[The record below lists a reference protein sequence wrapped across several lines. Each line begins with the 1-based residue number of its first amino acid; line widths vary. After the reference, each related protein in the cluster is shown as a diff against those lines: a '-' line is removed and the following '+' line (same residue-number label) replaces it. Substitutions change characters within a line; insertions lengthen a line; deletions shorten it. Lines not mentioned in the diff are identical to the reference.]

1 LSKTKTK
8 TKPPSKAARKPAARS
23 TSARRRPSSAAS
35 SKGGRPAGS
44 RTRPRDEV
52 MCDPS
57 RCKACGSTNRIAYS
71 GKPIVQFAPGKDPQG
86 RPFTHVITRNTE
98 CSDCHQRRRD
108 VSYLNDPSKTAQ
120 QVAGEIDGT
129 NNE

>member
-1 LSKTKTK
+1 LAKTKQSVA
-8 TKPPSKAARKPAARS
+8 TKPKRKPKPKQPS
-23 TSARRRPSSAAS
+23 TRNQQPSR
-35 SKGGRPAGS
+35 GGRPAGS
-44 RTRPRDEV
+44 RTKPRDEV

-108 VSYLNDPSKTAQ
+108 VSYLNDPTKTAQ

-129 NNE
+129 NPE

>member
-1 LSKTKTK
+1 MAKTKQSVA
-8 TKPPSKAARKPAARS
+8 TKPKRRPKPKQPS
-23 TSARRRPSSAAS
+23 TSNQQSSR
-35 SKGGRPAGS
+35 GGRPAGS

-108 VSYLNDPSKTAQ
+108 VSYLNDPTKTAQ
-120 QVAGEIDGT
+120 QVAGEIDT
-129 NNE
+129 E